1 MQKADVAVLAN
12 AVQQLESSNLAT
24 SLSHMVGMPIEK
36 AMAALP
42 GHWSNIV
49 SRLTRKAL
57 EKALDTALYS
67 LNKKPLKPKNKIH
80 TLLVGFSGAV
90 GGTFGITALAV
101 ELPVSATIM
110 LRSIADIAR
119 SYDEDLDELDSKIAC
134 LTVFALSGGGNSKPS
149 TKSEA
154 ADTSYYA
161 VRSFLTKA
169 LGDTTNHITVHG
181 LSKESAPIMVQFINA
196 VSTRFSIPVSEK
208 LAAQSLPIIG
218 AVSGASV
225 NFLFIK
231 HYQKMAKAH
240 FSIRALERIYGS
252 KTVEKR
258 YKDIVNNNSKKHKS
272 KNQPDSYSDF

>member
-1 MQKADVAVLAN
+1 MQKADLAALAN
-12 AVQQLESSNLAT
+12 AAQQLESSNLAT
-24 SLSHMVGMPIEK
+24 SLSHMIGMPIEK

-49 SRLTRKAL
+49 SRMTRKAL
-57 EKALDTALYS
+57 QKALDTALYS

-80 TLLVGFSGAV
+80 TLLAGISGAI
-90 GGTFGITALAV
+90 GGTFGITALAI
-101 ELPVSATIM
+101 ELPISATIM

-119 SYDEDLDELDSKIAC
+119 SSGEDLDELESKMAC
-134 LTVFALSGGGNSKPS
+134 LTVFALSGDKTIPSSKSP
-149 TKSEA
+149 EA

-181 LSKESAPIMVQFINA
+181 LSKESAPIMVKFINA
-196 VSTRFSIPVSEK
+196 VSARFSIPVSEK
-208 LAAQSLPIIG
+208 LAAQSLPIVG

-225 NFLFIK
+225 NYLFIK

-240 FSIRALERIYGS
+240 FLVRSLERKYGN
-252 KTVEKR
+252 KVVKKK
-258 YKDIVNNNSKKHKS
+258 YKDIVKYNNEQKS
-272 KNQPDSYSDF
+272 NQWNPLEINK